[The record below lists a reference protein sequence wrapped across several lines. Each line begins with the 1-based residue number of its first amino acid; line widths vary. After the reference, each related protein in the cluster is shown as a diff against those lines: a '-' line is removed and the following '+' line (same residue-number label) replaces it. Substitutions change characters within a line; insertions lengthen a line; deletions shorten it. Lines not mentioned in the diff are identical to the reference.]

1 MKKTRVSELE
11 KLIGANVNKKS
22 EKNSPYVV
30 MRSSVKSN
38 DFKTLCSNKTVL
50 ENVFVGLH
58 EANLKTTK
66 SNRSYKNMLLI

>member
-1 MKKTRVSELE
+1 
-11 KLIGANVNKKS
+11 
-22 EKNSPYVV
+22 

-38 DFKTLCSNKTVL
+38 EFKTLCSNETVL

-66 SNRSYKNMLLI
+66 SNRSYKNMLLIWTIYTMGFKYLGEIK